1 MNDCLAPNEYGTCTV
16 NRFYGL
22 RAKMQVFVFQ
32 EFFRMSAEDG
42 GTQGTGGL

>member
-1 MNDCLAPNEYGTCTV
+1 MNERLTPNEYGTYTV

-22 RAKMQVFVFQ
+22 RAEIQVFVFW
-32 EFFRMSAEDG
+32 EFFRMNAEDG